1 MAECQYNADSAYLPR
16 PSLRSGTS
24 GESKGIPV
32 KITGFPAAL
41 AKATTPGS
49 VISVLVDTASSYVA
63 RTDSL
68 RRQTEHS
75 SVPGKLASLIPSSI
89 V

>member
-24 GESKGIPV
+24 RREQGNSV

-41 AKATTPGS
+41 AKATTPG
-49 VISVLVDTASSYVA
+49 L
-63 RTDSL
+63 
-68 RRQTEHS
+68 
-75 SVPGKLASLIPSSI
+75 
-89 V
+89 